1 MNPYEVIYR
10 YYKKESR
17 LCDILLRHSESVMRK
32 AVDIVL
38 LNPELKADLEF
49 VAEASL
55 LHDIGIFMTDAEGI
69 MCFGNRPYIEHG
81 YLGAELMRL
90 EGYPRHA
97 LVCERHTGTGLT
109 KEQIESNGWN
119 IPHRDMVPVS
129 VEEQIICYADK
140 FFSKTRLDEE
150 YTADTARKKLEKF
163 GEEGLRRFDRWTVM
177 FG

>member
-38 LNPELKADLEF
+38 RNPELKADLEF

-129 VEEQIICYADK
+129 VEE
-140 FFSKTRLDEE
+140 
-150 YTADTARKKLEKF
+150 
-163 GEEGLRRFDRWTVM
+163 
-177 FG
+177 